1 VRFAGAHIA
10 EPAFGDDDGSCPP
23 VIAAALAAHAV
34 RPDKHAVAAA
44 LLGQRLLVPVVAML
58 ESTEEV
64 SGHQVEKESAM
75 ATVTI
80 RSARGA
86 AALPVFTS
94 TESLAAWD
102 PHARPVAVLAQ
113 AAAAAALAEEADVI
127 LLDPAGPVRV
137 MLPGA
142 AVAALAENRVWQ
154 PPWRDE
160 QVAAAVGEQA
170 VAAGLGSGGIRL
182 SGAGDDLVIEVELPA
197 DADPSGIAEQLSG
210 ALAADERILGRL
222 TAGVQLRLV
231 SAGDA

>member
-1 VRFAGAHIA
+1 
-10 EPAFGDDDGSCPP
+10 
-23 VIAAALAAHAV
+23 
-34 RPDKHAVAAA
+34 
-44 LLGQRLLVPVVAML
+44 
-58 ESTEEV
+58 
-64 SGHQVEKESAM
+64 M

-86 AALPVFTS
+86 AALPGFTS
-94 TESLAAWD
+94 TDALAAWD

-154 PPWRDE
+154 PAWRDE
-160 QVAAAVGEQA
+160 QVAAAVGDQVA
-170 VAAGLGSGGIRL
+170 AAGLDPSGVRL
-182 SGAGDDLVIEVELPA
+182 SGDGDDLVIEVDLPA
-197 DADPSGIAEQLSG
+197 DADPAGTAERLSG

-222 TAGVQLRLV
+222 TAGMQLRLV
-231 SAGDA
+231 PQHDR